1 MTDET
6 LLENQVTYLYNAS
19 AKKLYNLAL
28 YSIGD
33 QPLAEQLSVD
43 AFVSA
48 YKHLPDKTDVTQFR
62 VKSARQLYR
71 KTKRILIDHS
81 WHNAV
86 ELNMPENIEFAY
98 DERKK
103 RIHSLLNRLNYD
115 ERFLLLLFFQ
125 QRFSQKQIS

>member
-1 MTDET
+1 LTDET

-62 VKSARQLYR
+62 VKSA
-71 KTKRILIDHS
+71 
-81 WHNAV
+81 
-86 ELNMPENIEFAY
+86 
-98 DERKK
+98 
-103 RIHSLLNRLNYD
+103 
-115 ERFLLLLFFQ
+115 
-125 QRFSQKQIS
+125 